1 MGDDDDGEGGASNT
15 IILDHILSCFD
26 KQFEIKSTTTTTTG
40 DDIGIK
46 EEVRMTF
53 KEESNIITPP
63 SPPLWIAH
71 RCVILAETLS
81 ATSHQTYIQNWSLT
95 ITAVN
100 KKMSQAKKLL
110 HELLGE
116 EEDGTLS
123 IPDNVVAQI
132 VASTKIRNYI
142 NGLRECM
149 RVVRYITAS
158 VCDLFCLTVD
168 TNPGE
173 SSDFTA
179 TTASNIKPDSIIFG
193 NNQQRN
199 RAAVVVA
206 SSENLFDRIYEL
218 EKCWKEVCV
227 IYLQLGI
234 TVTKGWDLP
243 QVSQIREKVSDID
256 IDDNDESPRDDGG
269 DDHFRFCDLTLR
281 PFSGLVNEQTTE
293 IVTRSQKTNTPVT
306 LGGKQFFACS
316 VNLWS
321 NLVSVVNVA
330 S

>member
-1 MGDDDDGEGGASNT
+1 
-15 IILDHILSCFD
+15 
-26 KQFEIKSTTTTTTG
+26 
-40 DDIGIK
+40 
-46 EEVRMTF
+46 
-53 KEESNIITPP
+53 
-63 SPPLWIAH
+63 
-71 RCVILAETLS
+71 
-81 ATSHQTYIQNWSLT
+81 
-95 ITAVN
+95 
-100 KKMSQAKKLL
+100 MSQAKKLL

-116 EEDGTLS
+116 EEDRTLS

-132 VASTKIRNYI
+132 VVSTKIRNYI

-173 SSDFTA
+173 SGDFTA

-199 RAAVVVA
+199 RAAVGVVA
-206 SSENLFDRIYEL
+206 ASSGNLFDRIYEL

-256 IDDNDESPRDDGG
+256 IDDNDDSPRDDGG